1 MANKVDLRR
10 EKQQKTEKLAVK
22 IFEIK
27 AKITLSVAR
36 SFQPVA
42 LSSQK
47 LT

>member
-10 EKQQKTEKLAVK
+10 EKQQEIEKLVAK

-36 SFQPVA
+36 SFRPVA
-42 LSSQK
+42 LLNQK
-47 LT
+47 